1 MLASFRVANL
11 TLWYWRIKRSV
22 KGFIVQNRKRVKFA
36 KIMMSLTFLK
46 DPSDL
51 TFYRCF
57 VFCTFNFA
65 QENTKKKTRTDAG
78 QITAPSTMSLSA
90 LYSPQV
96 SMSSDFS
103 SSYGLAELLKEY
115 EREDKRE
122 SSPRRIDE
130 NTPLTNGG
138 KDNRLRLNMTL
149 ILTILVVT
157 IGSSFQFG
165 YATGEI

>member
-1 MLASFRVANL
+1 
-11 TLWYWRIKRSV
+11 
-22 KGFIVQNRKRVKFA
+22 
-36 KIMMSLTFLK
+36 
-46 DPSDL
+46 
-51 TFYRCF
+51 
-57 VFCTFNFA
+57 
-65 QENTKKKTRTDAG
+65 
-78 QITAPSTMSLSA
+78 MSLSA

-149 ILTILVVT
+149 IMTILVVT

-165 YATGEI
+165 YATGKI